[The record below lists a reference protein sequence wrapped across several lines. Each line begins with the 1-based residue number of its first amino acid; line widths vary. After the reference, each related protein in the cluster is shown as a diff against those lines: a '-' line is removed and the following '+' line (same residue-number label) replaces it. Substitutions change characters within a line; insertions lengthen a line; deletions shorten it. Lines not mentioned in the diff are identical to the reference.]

1 MSNIKTLF
9 KKTLGGLP
17 WWASVVRNKPCN
29 AGDAGLIPGE
39 ATKILYAMEP
49 LRPCQN

>member
-9 KKTLGGLP
+9 KKTLGDFLGGP
-17 WWASVVRNKPCN
+17 VVRNKPCN